1 MTGQSISHYRVL
13 DKLGE
18 GGMGVVYKATD
29 AKLERTVALKF
40 LAAHLLNDEEA
51 KQRFLREAKAAAAL
65 NHPNICPVYEID
77 EAAGKTFIAMAF
89 IEGAMLEERIA
100 EGPLPIKDALDI
112 ARQVAD
118 GLQAA
123 HEKAVV
129 HRDIKPANLLVDEKG
144 RATIMDFG
152 LARLTEASRLTKV
165 DTTVGTVA
173 YMSPEQAQ
181 GAEVDHRSDV
191 WSLGCVIYE
200 MVAGGRPFQ
209 GQYDQALLYEIV
221 HEEPAPLTS
230 IRAGVPMELEF
241 IVGKCLAKDREDR
254 TGAAQEVARELRTLS
269 DKLRSGRS
277 SILRTTGMTGEV
289 PAIVGQT
296 LNPVEALPPDAV
308 VMKRSAKP
316 ALQALAAVL
325 ALALLAALAILLT
338 GPLAQEPGKALRRF
352 AFEPPADLYG
362 SLVGGTGLAISP
374 DGKHIAFTTANDG
387 GALWVQ
393 DLDQDEPRKLLG
405 TEGAVFPFWSPDS
418 QLIGFAA
425 GRELKMIPVRG
436 GSSGLIC
443 PLPGTRFFQ
452 ATWSPSGDSIVLSS
466 GRSQSARLHEVS
478 AEGGSTKQVIGS
490 TDLVTEGSA
499 VSQPHFLPPEAG
511 RALVLAVGGQTTSL
525 MFAKNLET
533 GQTVE
538 LGSGD
543 SPFYSASTGHLIYQ
557 AERDVY
563 DLWARPFSTETLQFS
578 GAALPLRP
586 NARQPSVS
594 QDGTLVFA
602 DGSVNEARTLVW
614 RDRTGDLLET
624 VGQPQLGL
632 NNPDLSPDG
641 RRVAVVSTDSG
652 GSNDIWVH
660 DLSRSTKTRLT
671 FDEGVEM
678 CPAWSPSGQ
687 EIAYWHGGPGLRTL
701 ETKAADGSGDPL
713 VVLSEEGAA
722 NPDWSPDGR
731 YLVYFNAID
740 GDIRYLELDANGTP
754 SEPVTFLNT
763 PAREVDPLFSPDGRF
778 LAYVSDETGR
788 NEIYVRTFPDGAG
801 IWQASVNGGRQPAWA
816 GDGTELYYVEGRNTL
831 MAVSVET
838 EQGFTLGKPSR
849 LFESADLA
857 SPYATTRYAVSADG
871 QKFLT
876 VTRVDEDAT
885 ESPKIRIVE
894 NWYEEFRKRDQD

>member
-1 MTGQSISHYRVL
+1 MVGSTISHYKIL
-13 DKLGE
+13 EKLGS
-18 GGMGVVYKATD
+18 GGMGDVWKAEDT
-29 AKLERTVALKF
+29 KLHRDVALKL
-40 LAAHLLNDEEA
+40 LASHLLRDEEA
-51 KQRFLREAKAAAAL
+51 RKRFHREAEAAASL
-65 NHPNICPVYEID
+65 SHPNVTTIYEID
-77 EAAGKTFIAMAF
+77 EADDKTFLALEY
-89 IEGAMLEERIA
+89 IEGETLEERI
-100 EGPLPIKDALDI
+100 EKGPLPLEDALDV
-112 ARQVAD
+112 ARQIAD

-123 HEKAVV
+123 HSRGIV
-129 HRDIKPANLLVDEKG
+129 HRDIKPGNVLFTPDG
-144 RATIMDFG
+144 RVKILDFG
-152 LARLTEASRLTKV
+152 LALLTERSRLTHL

-173 YMSPEQAQ
+173 YMSPEQTQ
-181 GAEVDHRSDV
+181 GSGTDHRTDI
-191 WSLGCVIYE
+191 WALGVVLYE
-200 MVAGGRPFQ
+200 MLTGQQPFK
-209 GQYDQALLYEIV
+209 GDYDKAVMYSILNEDP
-221 HEEPAPLTS
+221 EPITAQRT
-230 IRAGVPMELEF
+230 GVPMELE
-241 IVGKCLAKDREDR
+241 VLVNKCLAKNADERYRDA
-254 TGAAQEVARELRTLS
+254 GDIVVDLSTLKK
-269 DKLRSGRS
+269 KLGSGRS
-277 SILRTTGMTGEV
+277 AVLSSHV
-289 PAIVGQT
+289 APAIVGQT
-296 LNPVEALPPDAV
+296 PHPVGTLLPDAV
-308 VMKRSAKP
+308 VRERSAKR
-316 ALQALAAVL
+316 AFQGLAAVL

-338 GPLAQEPGKALRRF
+338 GPPAQEPGKALRRF
-352 AFEPPADLYG
+352 AFEPPGDLYG

-393 DLDQDEPRKLLG
+393 DLDQDEPRKLPG

-436 GSSGLIC
+436 GANGLIC
-443 PLPGTRFFQ
+443 TLPGAYFWQ
-452 ATWSPSGDSIVLSS
+452 GTWSPTGESIVLSA
-466 GRSQSARLHEVS
+466 GRSVGATLYEVS
-478 AEGGSTKQVIGS
+478 AAGGSAKEVISS
-490 TDLVTEGSA
+490 TDLRTEGSA

-511 RALVLAVGGQTTSL
+511 RALVLTVGGQTTSL

-538 LGSGD
+538 LGPGD

-563 DLWARPFSTETLQFS
+563 DLWARPFSTETFQFS

-614 RDRTGDLLET
+614 RNRTGDLLET

-701 ETKAADGSGDPL
+701 ETKAADGSGEPL

-731 YLVYFNAID
+731 YLVYFDAVD

-763 PAREVDPLFSPDGRF
+763 PAREQDPLFSPDGRF

-801 IWQASVNGGRQPAWA
+801 IRQASVNGGRQPAWA

-831 MAVSVET
+831 MAVSVAT
-838 EQGFTLGKPSR
+838 QQGFTLGQPSR

-857 SPYATTRYAVSADG
+857 SPYATTRYTVSADG

-876 VTRVDEDAT
+876 VTRVDEEAT
-885 ESPKIRIVE
+885 ESAKIRIVE
-894 NWYEEFRKRDQD
+894 NWHKDFRGREQPK